1 MKRVSYSDD
10 EPTILVDNI
19 PITDEEAAEMYYS
32 RDELSA
38 MMLHCKAIIMGEV
51 KEDCK
56 RGLELVNSPGEKSRR
71 KQIIG
76 SILLEQWRQ
85 RMRGNV
91 SEEALA
97 LKAMTATA
105 EANKQ
110 ALARGKQDAK
120 AAREGVWE
128 RLKTGSI
135 LSPRRSSKESVL
147 KNSEAV
153 RSILRSS
160 FQLSL

>member
-1 MKRVSYSDD
+1 MKRVSYTDS
-10 EPTILVDNI
+10 EPTIVVDNE
-19 PITDEEAAEMYYS
+19 PITEEEASQLYYS
-32 RDELSA
+32 RDELAA
-38 MMLHCKAIIMGEV
+38 MMLHCKAIIYGDV

-56 RGLELVNSPGEKSRR
+56 RGLELVNSAGEKSRR

-85 RMRGNV
+85 RLRGNV

-97 LKAMTATA
+97 KVATNA
-105 EANKQ
+105 TGEACKQ

-120 AAREGVWE
+120 AAREGLWE
-128 RLKTGSI
+128 RLKTGSV
-135 LSPRRSSKESVL
+135 LSPRRSSKESIL
-147 KNSEAV
+147 KNSAAV